1 MASAPVKGTDPK
13 HIRLVQSMFMY
24 IAACLRD
31 GDAHSIRRLRIRPDQ
46 THRLLRMTTTDL
58 LTLAEAGMDCVSI
71 NINAD
76 ALDDVFDRIERGRL
90 REELIDQCIE
100 YDAPRAMM
108 QTFFGMSRHRY
119 SRRRAALD
127 MPASIGRMPQ
137 PTEALQAAIYERWRD
152 AGGRWTAVQLL
163 DVARSVDTSLRTVWD
178 VLRRLRRLN
187 T

>member
-1 MASAPVKGTDPK
+1 VITQVKAADPK

-31 GDAHSIRRLRIRPDQ
+31 GDAHAIRELRIRPDQ

-58 LTLAEAGMDCVSI
+58 LILAESGIDCVSI

-76 ALDDVFDRIERGRL
+76 ALDDVFDRLERGRL
-90 REELIDQCIE
+90 REELIDQCIKC
-100 YDAPRAMM
+100 DAPRAMM
-108 QTFFGMSRHRY
+108 QVFFGLSRHRY
-119 SRRRAALD
+119 SRRRAALA
-127 MPASIGRMPQ
+127 MPVSTGRTAQ
-137 PTEALQAAIYERWRD
+137 PTEALEAEIYKRWRD

-163 DVARSVDTSLRTVWD
+163 EVARSVEVSLRVVWD
-178 VLRRLRRLN
+178 VLGRLRPLD